1 MELFKLF
8 GTIAVNN
15 AEANSA
21 IDETDSKASGFSDKL
36 KGGIG
41 TAAKWGTAIA
51 GGATAAVGG
60 LTKFAESSASTA
72 DHVDKMSQKIGV
84 SRQTYQ
90 ELDFIC
96 SQSGTSVDS
105 LQMGMKSLTS
115 AMDGAKSGTKSN
127 VEQFERLGVAVTNSD
142 GTFRSQE
149 DVMWD
154 TLSALQSMEDQT
166 EKSRLATELFGR
178 SGTELM
184 PLLNGAS
191 GSIEDMKKQANDLG
205 LVLNDEIID
214 NGVNL
219 TDSLDQ
225 TKRAFGSIV
234 TQLGASLMPIVEKAS
249 DYIQKSLP
257 SIQQLMNRLVPV
269 ITSLFENL
277 LPPLMDLAE
286 EIFPILMDLIEKL
299 IPPISQIM
307 QAILPVITD
316 LITMLLPP
324 ITQIVQMILPL
335 LVSLIEPLLPLLEP
349 ILNLL
354 QPFIDLL
361 VTLLE
366 PLVELLNLILPPLI
380 EIITTVIQGVLSV
393 LQPIIEWLA
402 DFLGNVLGG
411 VISGITDLIGWCA
424 DGFKAAWEGIK
435 SAWSTVTDFFSG
447 IWDGISGAF
456 SSVGDFF
463 SDKFTKAK
471 EGIHNAFSNIGG
483 FFKGVWS
490 QTKENFKNV
499 KEFFSDKFSKAR
511 DGIKNAFSNI
521 GDFFGNVWSKT
532 KSTFKNTKEFF
543 SNKFSQARDG
553 IKNAFSN
560 IGGFFSNVW
569 SKTKDSFKNTKEF
582 FSTKFSQARDGM
594 KNAFSNVGN
603 IFSSIWDKIK
613 KPFIKVGSF
622 FSDIFSGA
630 WNGIKSIFSGV
641 GDFFSGVFNRIVDVV
656 KTPINWIISGINFL
670 INGLNKISFDIPDWV
685 PGIGGST
692 FGINIPNIPELAEGG
707 VLKKGQTGY
716 LEGDGDEAVVPLEKN
731 TGWIS
736 RVAEQINKFSIET
749 KSNIEGAVDVDK
761 LSSTIKSDIGTR
773 IDEVNDKFDKLIEL
787 IIRYFPEFSKSKGWK
802 MVLDDDTLVGKLTPK
817 INSELNELR
826 EREDVVFI

>member
-41 TAAKWGTAIA
+41 TAAKWGTAIV

-72 DHVDKMSQKIGV
+72 DHVDKMSQKIGI

-234 TQLGASLMPIVEKAS
+234 TQLGASLMPIVEKVS

-361 VTLLE
+361 VMLLE

-447 IWDGISGAF
+447 IWDGISGVF

-483 FFKGVWS
+483 FF
-490 QTKENFKNV
+490 
-499 KEFFSDKFSKAR
+499 
-511 DGIKNAFSNI
+511 
-521 GDFFGNVWSKT
+521 
-532 KSTFKNTKEFF
+532 
-543 SNKFSQARDG
+543 
-553 IKNAFSN
+553 
-560 IGGFFSNVW
+560 SNVW
-569 SKTKDSFKNTKEF
+569 SKTKDNFKNTKEF
-582 FSTKFSQARDGM
+582 FSTKFSQGRDGV
-594 KNAFSNVGN
+594 KNAFSNIGN
-603 IFSSIWDKIK
+603 FFSGIWDKIK